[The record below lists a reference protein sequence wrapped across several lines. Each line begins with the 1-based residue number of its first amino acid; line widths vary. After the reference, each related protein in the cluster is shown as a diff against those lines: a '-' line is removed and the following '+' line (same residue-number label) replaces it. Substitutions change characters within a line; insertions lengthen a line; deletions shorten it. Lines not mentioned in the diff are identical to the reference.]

1 MIFTNDVCVGNNYES
16 ERKIH
21 NMGSILGMFE
31 HVHERSLLNRNV
43 PHVINI
49 QNPLSL
55 QIVPFRTQFLVIR
68 YESYRSVKTEELNI

>member
-1 MIFTNDVCVGNNYES
+1 MIFANDVCIGNNYES

-43 PHVINI
+43 PHVISI
-49 QNPLSL
+49 PNPPCL
-55 QIVPFRTQFLVIR
+55 QIVPILPQFVVIR
-68 YESYRSVKTEELNI
+68 YDSYRSVKPEPDI